1 MAKEVLMPKLG
12 MTMETGTIMQWLV
25 QEGDAVSQGDVLL
38 EVMTDKINIEVEA
51 YESGTL
57 LKTYYQEGDV
67 VPVNQV
73 IAYIGEEGEEVPDQP
88 PALEAEGDT
97 KPQEETPV
105 DKEEQPQAATQPTT
119 VAKNEKPRATPAA
132 RKWAREHDLSLYEI
146 QGSGPR
152 GRIHVED
159 VRRHLE
165 QQKRQPVARVEPTT
179 PKQPAKRTTLS
190 GMRKTIAERMQQ
202 SWTQVP
208 HVTLHVEAD
217 VQKLIEMRKELL
229 PLVEKKTGLRLSY
242 TELILKATGIA
253 LREHPSVNVTF
264 EGNEIVARNEVNI
277 GLAVSQEQGL
287 LVPVIH
293 HVDQLGLAEL
303 TEKSKQVAKEARQG
317 RLSPDALAGG
327 TFTVSNLGMYAV
339 DQFTPIVNQP
349 QTAILGVGRIRERAI
364 GVDGELC
371 LRPLMSLSLSFDHR
385 VIDGAPAADF
395 LTTLVT
401 LLENPYQLF
410 V

>member
-1 MAKEVLMPKLG
+1 

-25 QEGDAVSQGDVLL
+25 QEGDTVSQGDVLL

-57 LKTYYQEGDV
+57 LKIYYQEGDV

-73 IAYIGEEGEEVPDQP
+73 IAYIGEEGEQVPDQP
-88 PALEAEGDT
+88 PALEGEDSAKSQKEAPVAEERQT
-97 KPQEETPV
+97 ET
-105 DKEEQPQAATQPTT
+105 ATQPAAAT
-119 VAKNEKPRATPAA
+119 KNEKPRATPAA

-165 QQKRQPVARVEPTT
+165 QQKSQPVAPAKPATQT
-179 PKQPAKRTTLS
+179 QLAKRTALS

-217 VQKLIEMRKELL
+217 VHKLIAMRQELL

-242 TELILKATGIA
+242 TEMILKATAIA
-253 LREHPSVNVTF
+253 LCEHPGVNVTL
-264 EGNEIVARNEVNI
+264 EGNEVVAGNEVNI
-277 GLAVSQEQGL
+277 GLAVSHEQGL
-287 LVPVIH
+287 LVPVIRN
-293 HVDQLGLAEL
+293 VDRLGLAEL

-317 RLSPDALAGG
+317 RLSPDSLTGG

-339 DQFTPIVNQP
+339 DQFTPIINQP

-385 VIDGAPAADF
+385 VIDGAPAAEF

>member
-57 LKTYYQEGDV
+57 LKIYYQEGDV

-73 IAYIGEEGEEVPDQP
+73 IAYIGEEGEEVPAAP
-88 PALEAEGDT
+88 PALEGED
-97 KPQEETPV
+97 
-105 DKEEQPQAATQPTT
+105 ATQTQAEASKAKGSQTETAVQPAA
-119 VAKNEKPRATPAA
+119 VANNEKPRATPAA

-165 QQKRQPVARVEPTT
+165 QQKKQPVVPADPAIQA
-179 PKQPAKRTTLS
+179 QPAKRTALA

-217 VQKLIEMRKELL
+217 AHKLIELRQELL

-242 TELILKATGIA
+242 TEIILKAAAIA
-253 LREHPSVNVTF
+253 LREHPGVNVTF
-264 EGNEIVARNEVNI
+264 EGNEIVAGNEVNI
-277 GLAVSQEQGL
+277 GLAVSHEQGL
-287 LVPVIH
+287 LVPVIRN
-293 HVDQLGLAEL
+293 VDRLGLAEL
-303 TEKSKQVAKEARQG
+303 TEKSKQVAREARQG
-317 RLSPDALAGG
+317 RLSPDSLAGG

-339 DQFTPIVNQP
+339 DQFTPIINQP

-371 LRPLMSLSLSFDHR
+371 LRPMMNFSLSFDHR
-385 VIDGAPAADF
+385 VIDGAPAAAF
-395 LTTLVT
+395 LTTLVA